1 MKYLIYLLIPILFTS
16 CLTARRIERNCDLF
30 AKVCGSGTTTEI
42 RYRDTIIYLDRK
54 VPVFLPHDTAQ
65 LHGLVNINS
74 SGAQMNR
81 ITSSSGIVTV
91 TAEVVNSKLTATG
104 YINRDSIIAQVRD
117 SIKLKNAIRESD
129 SKTTVT
135 VQEKVIPGFY
145 KFTFWVF
152 IAELVALLLYGFLRL
167 KKSLA

>member
-1 MKYLIYLLIPILFTS
+1 MKYLIYLLIPILFSS

-65 LHGLVNINS
+65 LRGLVSINS

-91 TAEVVNSKLTATG
+91 TAEVVDSKLTATG

-129 SKTTVT
+129 SKTIVT
-135 VQEKVIPGFY
+135 IQEKVIPGFY

-152 IAELVALLLYGFLRL
+152 IAELVALLLFGFLRL
-167 KKSLA
+167 KKSLV